1 MDGPVEKR
9 PRVVPTVAP
18 GLVLFLI
25 AAFVGQQMW
34 HAGGRTGLWG
44 TNAAYARAIGGS
56 DSALDFAEPWRMLT
70 YAFLHA
76 DLFHLVFNA
85 LAIFIA
91 ALVCELLVGRV
102 RTIAAFI
109 LGALAGGL
117 TDALAGEPGVVTI
130 GASAGALAL
139 LTAAMLVTEKARDTE
154 DRLRVRMA
162 LAVVALPALFPVLA
176 GTRAH
181 VGGHL
186 AGAAIGILAGA
197 AMVRPPFRR
206 WSVQAA
212 VGICI
217 GAALVTVWGAA
228 SVVSTFTETMRA
240 AEAESVRMP
249 RDTLE
254 GLRSAD
260 IETLTAA
267 LEQWGEDPRLHAFL
281 AHSAVGEQR
290 MEDAIGHA
298 TDAIDLVVGS
308 TLGGDA
314 DLEASIRVL
323 RLTARLQ
330 VESMDAAEADRAA
343 LCGPLAATRGGEWA
357 RENGLCEGIPDD
369 RE

>member
-1 MDGPVEKR
+1 M
-9 PRVVPTVAP
+9 
-18 GLVLFLI
+18 LLLI
-25 AAFVGQQMW
+25 ATFVGQQLW
-34 HAGGRTGLWG
+34 HVGGRTGLWG
-44 TNAAYARAIGGS
+44 TNAAYARALGGS
-56 DSALDFAEPWRMLT
+56 DSALDFAEPWRVLT

-76 DLFHLVFNA
+76 DLFHLAFNA

-102 RTIAAFI
+102 RTVAVFI
-109 LGALAGGL
+109 LGALAGGV
-117 TDALAGEPGVVTI
+117 TDAFAGEPGVVTI

-206 WSVQAA
+206 WSNQVSA
-212 VGICI
+212 GICVGALCLVGWGVSAIVI
-217 GAALVTVWGAA
+217 GFSDAMEAAA
-228 SVVSTFTETMRA
+228 
-240 AEAESVRMP
+240 AESVRMP

-254 GLRSAD
+254 GLRGAD
-260 IETLTAA
+260 REKLTAA
-267 LEQWGEDPRLHAFL
+267 LNEWGEDPRLHSFL
-281 AHSAVGEQR
+281 AHNAIGEQR
-290 MEDAIGHA
+290 MDDAISHA
-298 TDAIDLVVGS
+298 TDAIGLVTGS
-308 TLGGDA
+308 ALEGDA

-323 RLTARLQ
+323 RMTALLQ
-330 VESMDAAEADRAA
+330 TNPTSATAEDRTA

-357 RENGLCEGIPDD
+357 HENRLCEGERNDL
-369 RE
+369 E